1 MAFVG
6 AAPGWFR
13 SKTAAGQGQG
23 RPPLPKPPLGKRD
36 PPLRYQVG
44 FTGSLCCCPRN
55 GSPPCHPEDRAF
67 SRGPPLA
74 ASPLGPQRQ
83 SARGSPGDLGPGPGA
98 SQGSGPGGAGL
109 GGRDPR
115 PRTGSAVAS
124 QACAQ
129 LRPLRVLLW
138 LKLPHT
144 APTRQTWTRG
154 FHSPKSV
161 LPTGQGTVT
170 LQPGSPR
177 APTPLSVKAAA
188 ASCPW
193 CPQKA
198 FTCGEPEPG
207 CVAPGT

>member
-1 MAFVG
+1 MEEQGGVPQEMAFVG
-6 AAPGWFR
+6 DAPGWFR

-23 RPPLPKPPLGKRD
+23 RPPLQKPPLGKRD

-44 FTGSLCCCPRN
+44 FTGSLGCCPRN

-109 GGRDPR
+109 GGRDPG
-115 PRTGSAVAS
+115 PRTGSAVGS

-138 LKLPHT
+138 LKMPHT
-144 APTRQTWTRG
+144 APTRHTWTRV
-154 FHSPKSV
+154 FHSLKSV
-161 LPTGQGTVT
+161 LPT
-170 LQPGSPR
+170 
-177 APTPLSVKAAA
+177 
-188 ASCPW
+188 
-193 CPQKA
+193 
-198 FTCGEPEPG
+198 
-207 CVAPGT
+207 